1 MIEKNEKSPVLWI
14 NDLDTLKALMDPLRL
29 QIIEL
34 LTPKPQTI
42 NQIAQKAGLSGSR
55 LYYHFRILESSG
67 LIKVVETRMVR
78 NIVEKIYWIT
88 ADTFEVDQELLN
100 FTSQEGQENVTKII
114 AASLDATREDIMRSL
129 QARQFEL
136 DHGAKPNPR
145 DLVIKRVKK
154 RMRTE
159 VYLQFVEAFN
169 TLFTKF
175 SDLPDEDSEEDE
187 VAFFSIACF
196 LYPSYAYAEE
206 DESAAGEEING

>member
-1 MIEKNEKSPVLWI
+1 MNEKSLVFWI

-34 LTPKPQTI
+34 LAPKPQTI
-42 NQIAQKAGLSGSR
+42 NQIAQMAGLSGSR

-78 NIVEKIYWIT
+78 NVVEKIYWIT
-88 ADTFEVDQELLN
+88 ADNFEVDQELLN
-100 FTSQEGQENVTKII
+100 FTSLEGQENVTKMI

-145 DLVIKRVKK
+145 DVVIKRVKK
-154 RMRTE
+154 RLRTE

-169 TLFTKF
+169 ALFTKF
-175 SDLPDEDSEEDE
+175 SDLPDEESEEDE
-187 VAFFSIACF
+187 IAFFSIACF
-196 LYPSYAYAEE
+196 LYPSYAYSEKE
-206 DESAAGEEING
+206 KPDPGEEVDG